1 VGLWDKHHMEGKC
14 ATIDLWI
21 VMIYTTWA
29 CKYMYLIQVLETES
43 DKAGV
48 AWTVVQVRREEAGIT
63 SHSPAVR
70 ALRVAPALAAVTSLL
85 LPSLNTFFSS
95 VLSLSL
101 PPPNA

>member
-1 VGLWDKHHMEGKC
+1 
-14 ATIDLWI
+14 
-21 VMIYTTWA
+21 
-29 CKYMYLIQVLETES
+29 MYLIQVLETES
-43 DKAGV
+43 DNAGV

-85 LPSLNTFFSS
+85 PSLNTFFSS